1 MIKSMHHIPKTFL
14 EDPHYFLKCKR
25 SWVQTVWESLLL
37 GRNLMSRMREME
49 ISIEIIQALGEQS
62 LQPLR
67 IFFFF
72 FTYSDPSGVGNGN
85 PLQYSCLENSMNRGA
100 WQATV
105 HGHRVRHDWAFIH
118 TSPRSQGSPWARRKS
133 QRKGKGRL
141 WNVSGQAAGGDIGP
155 NNLHLK
161 SHSPVGRCLK
171 CQTSLPQMDSENW
184 EECPKVPT
192 VLYFKKIYS

>member
-1 MIKSMHHIPKTFL
+1 MGSN
-14 EDPHYFLKCKR
+14 
-25 SWVQTVWESLLL
+25 SL
-37 GRNLMSRMREME
+37 R
-49 ISIEIIQALGEQS
+49 ITALGKEPDEQNERNGDFNRDNTGTGWTKPS
-62 LQPLR
+62 AFED
-67 IFFFF
+67 FFFF

-141 WNVSGQAAGGDIGP
+141 WNVSGQAAGGDIRP

-161 SHSPVGRCLK
+161 SHSAVGRCLK